1 MSSRVGA
8 MIPPPDDGP
17 LESLGFAHRS
27 EPDPGQ
33 RDTRPRPVSAGDP
46 LRIALARGNGPEAL
60 PPEIADH
67 RREEFVHLNV
77 AAPMLDAYLL
87 VVDPQTAPV
96 LHHARLTSIRWCAP
110 QVRTCVTSG
119 WSTRRTRA

>member
-1 MSSRVGA
+1 MGGMGEDLHHTTRGSSSVASRR
-8 MIPPPDDGP
+8 ILFPQT
-17 LESLGFAHRS
+17 
-27 EPDPGQ
+27 GQ
-33 RDTRPRPVSAGDP
+33 ARTS
-46 LRIALARGNGPEAL
+46 ARGNGPEAL